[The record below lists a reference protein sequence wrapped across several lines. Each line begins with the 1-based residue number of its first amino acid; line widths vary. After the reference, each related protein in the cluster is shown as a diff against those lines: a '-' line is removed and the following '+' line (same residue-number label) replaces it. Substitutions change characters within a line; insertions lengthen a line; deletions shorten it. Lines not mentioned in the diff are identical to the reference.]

1 MIVDV
6 STPWGPFHHTR
17 GHNMTS
23 SLFFIFSHALTL
35 FQTPSHS
42 PCFSPFCRPISSLSP
57 LTTIIR
63 GALLTGSSHLFVLVW
78 HREEVCRP
86 LFLDLD
92 EMRIACRMWK
102 RSGTNGWN
110 GPKAN
115 HPGRNHIGL
124 AAGAASVVAS
134 ACSCRSPW
142 VFVLGLGP
150 GPRLPGLPGEWAPRL
165 SPRVTRAVYC
175 LCATCLCVCAACWH
189 WLAVVWLAGCVLC
202 GMVVCLPR

>member
-1 MIVDV
+1 MGAIPSHKGACHDIK
-6 STPWGPFHHTR
+6 SLFHLLTLHTR
-17 GHNMTS
+17 MLTLPLSLSVSASLSLLPAHFLS
-23 SLFFIFSHALTL
+23 LSLFTMS
-35 FQTPSHS
+35 
-42 PCFSPFCRPISSLSP
+42 
-57 LTTIIR
+57 IR
-63 GALLTGSSHLFVLVW
+63 TALLTGWSHLFVLVW